1 MQKHPLVAYIFVL
14 IIWSFYRFLNL
25 GLPIWLEEL
34 FIKGIIFSSP
44 LILFPLRQKSALK
57 TMGIARTNF
66 FQSVY
71 LGIAIGMVLGLAGQ
85 AGNLLRH
92 GEFSFQTYGIT
103 SATIGSFLMLSL
115 ITAFWEQ
122 LLFTGYFL
130 ARISKTVTSEI
141 NQTLLVG
148 LSFSLIHLPALI
160 LNHSASAQIV
170 LNLLLLFSLGISCVI
185 LRLRMKNLIA
195 PIMIHALWGVTIFL
209 FR

>member
-1 MQKHPLVAYIFVL
+1 MRKNPLTAFIFVF

-25 GLPIWLEEL
+25 GLPVWLEEIL
-34 FIKGIIFSSP
+34 IKGIIFSSP
-44 LILFPLRQKSALK
+44 LILFPINKKPILQAV
-57 TMGIARTNF
+57 GITRVNF
-66 FQSVY
+66 FRSVY

-85 AGNLLRH
+85 VGNLLRH

-130 ARISKTVTSEI
+130 SRISSTIKSEI
-141 NQTLLVG
+141 NQSLLIG
-148 LSFSLIHLPALI
+148 AGFSLIHLPALV
-160 LNHSASAQIV
+160 LNHSTPAQIS
-170 LNLLLLFSLGISCVI
+170 LNLLLLFSLGVSCVI